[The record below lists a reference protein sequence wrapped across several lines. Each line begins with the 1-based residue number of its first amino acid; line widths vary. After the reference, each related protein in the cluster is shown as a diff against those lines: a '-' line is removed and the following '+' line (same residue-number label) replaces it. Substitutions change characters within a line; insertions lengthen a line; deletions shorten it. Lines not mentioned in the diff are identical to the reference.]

1 MLPYRVT
8 AITRHTKDNKLSL
21 NCGGGE
27 EIGERARREDGGNR
41 MSSRVP
47 VVSVVVVVAAETE
60 TNPFP
65 ITQPLTSAAS
75 VPTCARTVSSD
86 DRGGLRRRHR

>member
-1 MLPYRVT
+1 
-8 AITRHTKDNKLSL
+8 
-21 NCGGGE
+21 
-27 EIGERARREDGGNR
+27 

-47 VVSVVVVVAAETE
+47 VVSVVVVVAAENE
-60 TNPFP
+60 KNPFP
-65 ITQPLTSAAS
+65 INQPLTSAAS